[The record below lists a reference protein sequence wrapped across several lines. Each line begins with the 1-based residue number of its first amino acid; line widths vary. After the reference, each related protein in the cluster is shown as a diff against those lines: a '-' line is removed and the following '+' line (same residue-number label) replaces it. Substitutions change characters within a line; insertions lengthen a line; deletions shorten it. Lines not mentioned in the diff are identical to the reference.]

1 MATPGSKPS
10 EKLQLTLVPPREE
23 PPSQFRF
30 SLVFEEGKALLRLK
44 KGLLFDIV
52 HFLDLELEIPRVT
65 FPIDVSEGAQTFRG
79 TECLVNA
86 LELNIYED
94 KLNQLIK
101 SNFDYSGID
110 LEDISLQFLD
120 GGFLVSGVSRKEEG
134 TVRFTFKGAIEV
146 EDEGWVR
153 VYLHDLRLY
162 GNFGSPAPLLFLKIL
177 GPLAIYSFAPDEL
190 SSFSF
195 NVFYL
200 FLGIVFP
207 LGGWKA
213 PLSEGLSIE
222 SFSFSRERLT
232 VRLRREEG
240 LTPISLRITEDVS
253 VIRLRESL
261 EFLKDCEALLA
272 KERGITAAK
281 AYESKFADNP
291 FNPLIIERLLQI
303 YSSIPEEHGR
313 GIELGES
320 FIQKGKEYPSILS
333 GIGSLLCGKGDFGQA
348 ASYYGRLLQISKEE
362 NSFHDTVFSSLIMA
376 DLLASKDPAAA
387 ASLCESVL
395 ELDFGNLDAIRALTG
410 LYEKQGLWDKAVGA
424 YNQLIEAIED
434 IPSRLFFLLKVGE
447 IYEEWLSEL
456 DMAIGCYERALKLSG
471 DSIPAWEGVAR
482 VHLKK
487 GAPLKAIAVY
497 EELLKRAREV
507 HDLERLAA
515 IHIDIGQVWESSND
529 MDQAILHYSQALES
543 FPDYE
548 PAMEKLAEIWSK
560 QRAWQKVISLY
571 EQMFN
576 SAQKRGD
583 VWKATGVLY
592 TIGKLWQ
599 DKIKDYDK
607 AMERY
612 QALLEIE
619 PGYVPALESLSQ
631 IYGDSQ
637 NHESLLQVYSQL
649 AQYITEPRRLAF
661 TFYEMGKI
669 LQTKLLRNDE
679 AIAHFRKAVE
689 ADPTFAQPWQSLD
702 EIYRE
707 SENWSDLAKIY
718 MDRAVALK
726 DLDRSIAFIMEA
738 AQIYE
743 EKLHDIK
750 GEENCYLEAVK
761 ALPLYVPALDS
772 LARIYRD
779 QERWEELLEIYD
791 RQSRAIKDK
800 KRLVPI
806 FINMGLIWK
815 DALGHPEMAVA
826 AFEHALTLDPLCIPA
841 IHAMQEV
848 FKVTNDWTSLYEVLE
863 KETGVVKDKGRLIAL
878 YQEMASL
885 ALTTLSRRDLGKE
898 AYIRALDIEPGRQ
911 DLLMALAKIYSQEG
925 EWEELVQVYSTLAE
939 TIQDPRISAEYYLA
953 AGDMWEKRLA
963 GPDLAILSYKKAL
976 KKNPASFKVLQALG
990 RLYLQEKKWE
1000 GLIEVYSHLEKL
1012 STKPEKN
1019 MEFLCLMGRIWWG
1032 RLKQGKKAVECYR
1045 KALEMDN
1052 SNIPALSGLST
1063 VYREEKAWDPLFST
1077 YEILGPLL
1085 PDPAIGAQLLVQTAR
1100 SWKKLGK
1107 NERAVSCF
1115 LMALERDPA
1124 HPQALN
1130 GLMELFKEQG
1140 KWEEWVEYA
1149 ERLLGTIEKPEN
1161 ALNIHFEVARVWKEE
1176 LKDLQRADEKYRGI
1190 LLLDPGNA
1198 QACAALEEI
1207 YTVQERWED
1216 LVYILTLNTRNLQG
1230 TREGAELYA
1239 RIGSIYLSKLN
1250 MTREAREACETALSS
1265 DPAYR
1270 PPFRMLESI
1279 HTSSSDWAEL
1289 CSLYERRARAL
1300 GSGDEAANLY
1310 VSRGEIF
1317 DKNLDMKEEAL
1328 SSYKMAHSLAPGDMR
1343 IMAMMVDLCR
1353 VQKWTGELIKALVTR
1368 AGMEEKKKAAL
1379 TYCEAAGILSH
1390 RPGQEGSQEK
1400 LLKLAIGADPE
1411 CSESYQG
1418 LEELYERQG
1427 RWKELVGLLRDEA
1440 VKKEGSEKRKLLF
1453 RIARTLEERLD
1464 ELSVAEEAYSEAL
1477 TIEHDDFA
1485 SLQGLERIAERRGD
1499 HRRLAEV
1506 REKEIEVLG
1515 NDPRAMLIL
1524 MRLGA
1529 LYEEDLNELEKAVG
1543 AYEHAIELKPGHLP
1557 ALTALSRLYRSLQ
1570 NWPAFVNTCVRM
1582 IPALDSK
1589 EEKSSMSY
1597 EMAVAMKEKLGNS
1610 NDAMRA
1616 FRSAIDWN
1624 RNNSS
1629 AWVGLM
1635 DIYISEKNFGG
1646 VVAVFEEMIDTL
1658 PTREIILSSGF
1669 RAVDVMKDDG
1679 EKDRALHVL
1688 RRLISWDPHCIQAW
1702 ESQINLLFAE
1712 ERWEDV
1718 RKTCEEMI
1726 GKFYPEGGP
1735 VEHQDKVLFAIV
1747 MLGRSEEKLGSRVT
1761 AERRYREAVGIDV
1774 NHLPAWESLGPLLYS
1789 QSRWADARVAY
1800 EKIVSLSHKAKPLAP
1815 VCMRLGEILEKL
1827 GKDEEALFP
1836 YRQAVELD
1844 PALDTAGEALIRLYK
1859 KYELWEDLVSLHK
1872 IQLNAASGAERI
1884 FSLHLEIAALSKDRL
1899 KVWDDA
1905 IMNYLQALE
1914 VKPDFT
1920 SAHERLYELYQL
1932 KGDWESA
1939 VLSLKNLL
1947 KNESNPGRI
1956 SELMF
1961 SLGELYDTKLSQ
1973 PAVALD
1979 IYRKAGDTAPANLK
1993 VWESMALLA
2002 ERIEKWEEAAIALEQ
2017 LAARSAPE
2025 RKKEPAF
2032 KLGTIYREK
2041 IGKVDL
2047 AIRSYELALKC
2058 DPKQKETRLALARTY
2073 GASPKHLQRSA
2084 EEFLWLINQE
2094 PFDIKYY
2101 EGLRL
2106 AYDNMGQRGD
2116 GEVIASTIFFL
2127 DPKAGGAKESE
2138 PRPIKKPLKEE
2149 MGRDPI
2155 HPWENSPIRF
2165 VIAPLVPYL
2174 YRFSPHGEDLP
2185 AVKRARNVG
2194 ASYLPSV
2201 KSLWDEVSSLIAP
2214 GPVVCSLT
2222 DGTLPDGCWFS
2233 SSSSVCWNGPLLK
2246 SLAVSEARFVFGRA
2260 LELVKSGYPAL
2271 RDVKPDLWPVLIQSI
2286 SAMLKGEKLPD
2297 NQLRWRQRRFL
2308 KRVKKHIAG
2317 LDDKTRHVIAANIQ
2331 RVRPQDWLQGIVYR
2345 ANRVGLL
2352 ASGGIAPA
2360 ASALLKLKGLSLLTQ
2375 RMASQGALGVFAEPS
2390 ITQPI
2395 KAELVEM
2402 LLFSVSRPYL
2412 AIRRSLS

>member
-1 MATPGSKPS
+1 MTTPGSKPS
-10 EKLQLTLVPPREE
+10 EKPQLTIVPPREE

-30 SLVFEEGKALLRLK
+30 SLLFEEGKGLLRLK
-44 KGLLFDIV
+44 KGLFFDIV
-52 HFLDLELEIPRVT
+52 HFLDLELEIPRIA
-65 FPIDVSEGAQTFRG
+65 FPVDVSEGPQTFRH
-79 TECLVNA
+79 TECLVNS
-86 LELNIYED
+86 LELNIYEHN
-94 KLNQLIK
+94 LNQLIK
-101 SNFDYSGID
+101 SNFDYSGLD
-110 LEDISLQFLD
+110 LEDIKVQFLD
-120 GGFLVSGVSRKEEG
+120 GGFLVSGIFRREEG
-134 TVRFTFKGAIEV
+134 TVRFTFRGAIDV
-146 EDEGWVR
+146 EDEGWIR

-162 GNFGSPAPLLFLKIL
+162 GNLGYPGPLLFLKIL
-177 GPLAIYSFAPDEL
+177 EPLAPYSFAPDEL

-200 FLGIVFP
+200 LLGIVFP

-213 PLSEGLSIE
+213 PLSDGLSIA

-240 LTPISLRITEDVS
+240 VAPVSPRITEDVS

-261 EFLKDCEALLA
+261 EFLKDCEALLT

-281 AYESKFADNP
+281 AYESKLADNP

-303 YSSIPEEHGR
+303 YGSIPEEYGR

-320 FIQKGKEYPSILS
+320 FLQKGKEYPSILS
-333 GIGSLLCGKGDFGQA
+333 GIGSLLCGKGDSGQA
-348 ASYYGRLLQISKEE
+348 ASYYGRLLQISREE

-395 ELDFGNLDAIRALTG
+395 EVDFGNLDAIRALTS
-410 LYEKQGLWDKAVGA
+410 LYEKQGLWEKAVGA

-447 IYEEWLSEL
+447 IYEEWLSDL
-456 DMAIGCYERALKLSG
+456 DMAIGCYERALKLSAE
-471 DSIPAWEGVAR
+471 SIPAWEGVAR
-482 VHLKK
+482 IHLKK

-497 EELLKRAREV
+497 EELLKRARYV

-529 MDQAILHYSQALES
+529 MDQAILHYSQAMES

-560 QRAWQKVISLY
+560 QRAWQKVIPLY
-571 EQMFN
+571 EQMFK

-607 AMERY
+607 ATERY

-631 IYGDSQ
+631 IYRDSQ
-637 NHESLLQVYSQL
+637 KHESLLQVYSQL
-649 AQYITEPRRLAF
+649 AQHITEPRRLAF

-669 LQTKLLRNDE
+669 LQTKLSRNDE

-689 ADPTFAQPWQSLD
+689 ADPTFGQPWESLG

-707 SENWSDLAKIY
+707 GESWNDLARTY

-743 EKLHDIK
+743 EKLHDIQ
-750 GEENCYLEAVK
+750 GEENCYKEAVK
-761 ALPLYVPALDS
+761 ALPLYIPALDS

-800 KRLVPI
+800 KRLVPVY
-806 FINMGLIWK
+806 INMGLVWK

-826 AFEHALTLDPLCIPA
+826 AFEHALALDPLCVPA
-841 IHAMQEV
+841 IHAMQDV
-848 FKVTNDWTSLYEVLE
+848 FRTTNDWISLYEALE
-863 KETGVVKDKGRLIAL
+863 KEAGVVKDKGRLIAL

-885 ALTTLSRRDLGKE
+885 ALTTLARRDLGKE

-911 DLLMALAKIYSQEG
+911 DLLMALAQIYSQEG
-925 EWEELVQVYSTLAE
+925 EWEELIQVYSTLAE
-939 TIQDPRISAEYYLA
+939 TIQDPRIAADYYLA
-953 AGDMWEKRLA
+953 AGEMWEKRLV

-1000 GLIEVYSHLEKL
+1000 GLIDVYSDLERL

-1019 MEFLCLMGRIWWG
+1019 LELLCLMGRIWWG

-1045 KALEMDN
+1045 KALEKEPGH
-1052 SNIPALSGLST
+1052 IPALMGLSAI
-1063 VYREEKAWDPLFST
+1063 YREEKAWDSLFYT
-1077 YEILGPLL
+1077 YEVLALLL
-1085 PDPAIGAQLLVQTAR
+1085 PDPATGAQLLVKTAR
-1100 SWKKLGK
+1100 SWQKLGK

-1115 LMALERDPA
+1115 LMALDRDPA

-1130 GLMELFKEQG
+1130 GLMEQFKEQG
-1140 KWEEWVEYA
+1140 EWEKWIEYA
-1149 ERLLGTIEKPEN
+1149 ERLLGTIEKPEDS
-1161 ALNIHFEVARVWKEE
+1161 LNIQLEVARVWKEE
-1176 LKDLQRADEKYRGI
+1176 IKDLQRADEKYRGI

-1207 YTVQERWED
+1207 YTIQERWED
-1216 LVYILTLNTRNLQG
+1216 LVYVLTLNTRNLQG
-1230 TREGAELYA
+1230 TREGAEIYA
-1239 RIGSIYLSKLN
+1239 KLGDIYLSKLN
-1250 MTREAREACETALSS
+1250 MTREAREACEAALSC
-1265 DPAYR
+1265 DPVYR
-1270 PPFRMLESI
+1270 PPFRMLEAI

-1289 CSLYERRARAL
+1289 CSLYEKRAKAL
-1300 GSGDEAANLY
+1300 GRGDEAANLY
-1310 VSRGEIF
+1310 VSRGELL

-1328 SSYKMAHSLAPGDMR
+1328 NSYKMAHSLAPGDIR
-1343 IMAMMVDLCR
+1343 IMETIVDLCR
-1353 VQKWTGELIKALVTR
+1353 VQKWTGELLKALVTR
-1368 AGMEEKKKAAL
+1368 AGIEEKKKSAL

-1390 RPGQEGSQEK
+1390 RPGQERAQEK
-1400 LLKLAIGADPE
+1400 LLKLAVGADPG

-1453 RIARTLEERLD
+1453 RIARTMEEKLG
-1464 ELSVAEEAYSEAL
+1464 EFSVAEEAYSEAL
-1477 TIEHDDFA
+1477 VIEHNDFA

-1499 HRRLAEV
+1499 HSRLAEV
-1506 REKEIEVLG
+1506 REREIEILG
-1515 NDPRAMLIL
+1515 KDPRAMLIL

-1529 LYEEDLNELEKAVG
+1529 LYEENLNELEKAVE
-1543 AYEHAIELKPGHLP
+1543 AYEHAVELKPGLLP
-1557 ALTALSRLYRSLQ
+1557 ALTALNRLYRSLE
-1570 NWPAFVNTCVRM
+1570 NWPAFVDTCVRM

-1589 EEKSSMSY
+1589 EQKSSLFC
-1597 EMAVAMKEKLGNS
+1597 EMAVAMRERLGNS
-1610 NDAMRA
+1610 NDAMSA

-1635 DIYISEKNFGG
+1635 DTYVSEKNFGG
-1646 VVAVFEEMIDTL
+1646 AVAVFEEMMEASQSS
-1658 PTREIILSSGF
+1658 EIILSSGF
-1669 RAVDVMKDDG
+1669 RIVDVMKDSG
-1679 EKDRALHVL
+1679 ENDRALHVL
-1688 RRLISWDPHCIQAW
+1688 RRLISWDPQCFRAW

-1712 ERWEDV
+1712 QRYEEV
-1718 RKTCEEMI
+1718 RKTCEDMI
-1726 GKFYPEGGP
+1726 SRFCPEGRP
-1735 VEHQDKVLFAIV
+1735 AEHQDKVLFAIV

-1761 AERRYREAVGIDV
+1761 AEKRYREAVGIDV
-1774 NHLPAWESLGPLLYS
+1774 NHLPAWESLGSLMYS
-1789 QSRWADARVAY
+1789 QSRWADARMAY
-1800 EKIVSLSHKAKPLAP
+1800 EKIISLSHKIKPLAP

-1844 PALDTAGEALIRLYK
+1844 PTLDAAGESLIRLYK
-1859 KYELWEDLVSLHK
+1859 KYDLWEDLVSLYK
-1872 IQLNAASGAERI
+1872 IQLNAATDAERI
-1884 FSLHLEIAALSKDRL
+1884 FSLHLEIAALSEEKL
-1899 KVWDDA
+1899 KAWDDA
-1905 IMNYLQALE
+1905 ILNYLQALE
-1914 VKPDFT
+1914 VRPDFT
-1920 SAHERLYELYQL
+1920 RAHERLYELYQL

-1939 VLSLKNLL
+1939 ASSLKYIL
-1947 KNESNPGRI
+1947 KKESNPKKI

-1961 SLGELYDTKLSQ
+1961 SLGELYDTKFSQ
-1973 PAVALD
+1973 PMAALD
-1979 IYRKAGDTAPANLK
+1979 IYRKAGDTNPANLK
-1993 VWESMALLA
+1993 VWENMAVLA
-2002 ERIEKWEEAAIALEQ
+2002 ERIEKWEDAASALEE

-2025 RKKEPAF
+2025 RKREPAF
-2032 KLGTIYREK
+2032 RLGTIYREK

-2058 DPKQKETRLALARTY
+2058 DPKQKETHLALARTY
-2073 GASPKHLQRSA
+2073 GASPKYLQRSA
-2084 EEFLWLINQE
+2084 DEFLWLIGQE
-2094 PFDIKYY
+2094 PFEIKYY
-2101 EGLRL
+2101 EGLRS
-2106 AYDNMGQRGD
+2106 AYENMGQRGD
-2116 GEVIASTIFFL
+2116 GDVIASTIFFL

-2138 PRPIKKPLKEE
+2138 PRPMKKPLKEE
-2149 MGRDPI
+2149 MRRDII

-2165 VIAPLVPYL
+2165 VVAPVVPYL
-2174 YRFSPHGEDLP
+2174 YLFSPHGEDLP
-2185 AVKRARNVG
+2185 AVKRARSVG

-2201 KSLWDEVSSLIAP
+2201 RSLWDEVSSLIEP
-2214 GPVVCSLT
+2214 GSVACSLT

-2233 SSSSVCWNGPLLK
+2233 SSSSICWNGPLLK
-2246 SLAVSEARFVFGRA
+2246 SLSMSEARFVFGRA
-2260 LELVKSGYPAL
+2260 LELVRSGYPAL

-2286 SAMLKGEKLPD
+2286 SAILKGEKPPD

-2308 KRVKKHIAG
+2308 KRVKKQIAG
-2317 LDDKTRHVIAANIQ
+2317 FDDKTRRALAANIQ
-2331 RVRPQDWLQGIVYR
+2331 RVRAQDWLQGIVYR

-2360 ASALLKLKGLSLLTQ
+2360 ASALLRLKGLAHLTEK
-2375 RMASQGALGVFAEPS
+2375 MASQGALGVFADPS
-2390 ITQPI
+2390 VTQLV